1 MKDKIAMWSIYIT
14 SVILIGFSCMLAM
27 VAGNEMEVAQEIEKK
42 IDNLVNE
49 KFEFQA
55 VGVNL
60 KLDKRLADANN
71 RLIRL
76 ENNYL
81 LGPKII
87 EEHKK
92 FKQRR

>member
-27 VAGNEMEVAQEIEKK
+27 VASNEMGVAQEIEKK

>member
-27 VAGNEMEVAQEIEKK
+27 VASNEMGVAQEIKKK

-55 VGVNL
+55 IGVNL